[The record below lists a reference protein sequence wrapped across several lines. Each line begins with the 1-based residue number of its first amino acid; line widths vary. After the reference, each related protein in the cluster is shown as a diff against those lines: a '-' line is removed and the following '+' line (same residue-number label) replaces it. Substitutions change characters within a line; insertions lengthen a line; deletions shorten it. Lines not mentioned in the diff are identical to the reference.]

1 MRKMRV
7 VLLFGSIGLLLAAC
21 SSSLVSKATDNTGV
35 ATTLGGTT
43 LPATTVVA
51 TTLGGTTLPDT
62 TVAATTVGESTPTA
76 TVPLTL
82 APTDDSTSPPVATIP
97 PTTAKT
103 TQKTSAKTT
112 TTTTAKTTPP
122 TSPAGPVFASFSVS
136 ADNCPSTTVAPG
148 VSFVVVPSKPT
159 VKVSWK
165 VTGPFDMI
173 YDAVDNVDG
182 PNSSGLPATGSETF
196 SRDCNGSHTYYV
208 VAVNKGH
215 KTVKSKVV
223 SSG

>member
-1 MRKMRV
+1 MRTIRA

-43 LPATTVVA
+43 LPATTIVA

-62 TVAATTVGESTPTA
+62 TVAATTVGETTPAA
-76 TVPLTL
+76 TVLLTL
-82 APTDDSTSPPVATIP
+82 APTDDSTSPPVATTP

-112 TTTTAKTTPP
+112 TTTAKTTPP
-122 TSPAGPVFASFSVS
+122 TSPSGPGFASFSVS
-136 ADNCPSTTVAPG
+136 AENCPSTTVAPG

-173 YDAVDNVDG
+173 YDAVDNVEG